1 MDIVEMIENTPITR
15 LSSIYQN
22 TLVERLKERFTEKDQ
37 QMFITSF
44 YSYLNYNSRTDYVI
58 DLDTIWE
65 WCGFTQKI
73 SAKKLLEK
81 NFIKDK
87 DYKCLLYQT
96 E

>member
-15 LSSIYQN
+15 LSSTYQN

-58 DLDTIWE
+58 DFDTV
-65 WCGFTQKI
+65 
-73 SAKKLLEK
+73 
-81 NFIKDK
+81 
-87 DYKCLLYQT
+87 
-96 E
+96 